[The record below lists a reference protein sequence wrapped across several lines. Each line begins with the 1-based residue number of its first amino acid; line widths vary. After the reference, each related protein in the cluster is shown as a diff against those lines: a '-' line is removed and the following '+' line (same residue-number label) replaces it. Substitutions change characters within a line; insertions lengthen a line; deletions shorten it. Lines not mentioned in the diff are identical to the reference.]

1 MTDKGYDP
9 FGYGQV
15 KLAAQKGPGAE
26 SPEDLLF
33 APTTRTEGHKEPRIE
48 ARDASWDPPP
58 AETLAGGA
66 ASVDFGADI
75 LGERNTTAS
84 GIRRAAAPA
93 TKAAAVAAPAPAIGK
108 AAAKASERP
117 QRGAEVQAP
126 APTRAVGAP
135 ERRGPVIPVA
145 SPITMTGPRQRPVVA
160 PLLVL
165 VAGGAGAAWLQ
176 FGRQNP
182 VMAGI
187 AAALTFGIAGI
198 VWFGLER

>member
-33 APTTRTEGHKEPRIE
+33 APTTRTEGHKEPRSE

-84 GIRRAAAPA
+84 GVRRAAAPA
-93 TKAAAVAAPAPAIGK
+93 TKAAAVAAPAIGK
-108 AAAKASERP
+108 AAAKANGP

-126 APTRAVGAP
+126 APARAVGAA

-145 SPITMTGPRQRPVVA
+145 SPIAMTGPRQRPVVA

-165 VAGGAGAAWLQ
+165 VAGGTGAAWLQ

-187 AAALTFGIAGI
+187 AAALTLGIAGI